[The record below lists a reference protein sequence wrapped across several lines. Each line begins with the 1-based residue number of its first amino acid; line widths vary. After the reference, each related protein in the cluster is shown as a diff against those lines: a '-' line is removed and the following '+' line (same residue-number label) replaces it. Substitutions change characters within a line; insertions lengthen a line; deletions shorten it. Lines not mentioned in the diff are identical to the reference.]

1 MIKNNRV
8 DSFHETAYCVLP
20 DCIVSTGDQ
29 CSGAYTH
36 DPEIES
42 LVLSIIISLV
52 LLLHANICSLC
63 ENTNYE
69 TRKLQKIHSIFT
81 DYLGFQLC
89 VLLIY
94 YILQDTH

>member
-20 DCIVSTGDQ
+20 DYTVSTGDQ

-52 LLLHANICSLC
+52 LLLHANLCSLC

-69 TRKLQKIHSIFT
+69 QENYKKFILFLQT
-81 DYLGFQLC
+81 N
-89 VLLIY
+89 
-94 YILQDTH
+94 